1 MASSALYGLAFGL
14 GAASHIF
21 WFNGREHHFYAN
33 SYVGTTLLLLA
44 GGTSALYKGYGL
56 PLREAFASTSS
67 IIALVLAGLYTSLVI
82 YRLFLN
88 PLNKF
93 PGPYWVRLGNVAWSA
108 HLTKFDSYYKLK
120 ALHDQHGD
128 IVRIGSHDLS
138 IIDPEGMEVSFGLKA
153 KAAKSPWY
161 EGDYPLSSM
170 HTTRSKALHDK
181 RRRVWAPAFSDKAL
195 REYGTQLDY
204 FNDKVLARIR
214 EFKGGAVNVTK
225 WFNLYSFDVMGRLA
239 FGKDYGMLDSGEKH
253 WALQLLSDGMA
264 PLGLNF
270 PTWLFRML
278 TSVPFLSAGYHKFV
292 KFCTEETV
300 WRVQN
305 DGKKGVAGG
314 MDIMGWLLKAYK
326 DVPHPEQDPM
336 LHADARLIIVAGSD
350 TTAATLTFLFY
361 HLAQEPAIVEQIREE
376 LRPLTAQGEWHDKDI
391 HNAATLNGAINE
403 ALRLHPPV
411 PSGVQRTTPKEGMYI
426 GETFIPGNTSYW
438 MPQYVMGRGK
448 SLPAPSQGD
457 PRNQKTNSLPPDERS
472 YPSPTL
478 FLPTRW
484 SSQPDLIKHKDAFA
498 PFSTGPFGCIGKQ
511 LAYMQIRTL
520 TARILLEFDVKFA
533 AGEDGERVLT
543 ETRDHFTTDVGGLD
557 LVFTPVR

>member
-1 MASSALYGLAFGL
+1 MASTALYGLAFGI
-14 GAASHIF
+14 GVASHIF
-21 WFNGREHHFYAN
+21 WFNGREHHFYGS
-33 SYVGTTLLLLA
+33 SYVATTLFILA
-44 GGTSALYKGYGL
+44 GGTSALCKGYGL
-56 PLREAFASTSS
+56 PLREAFSSTSTIVAS
-67 IIALVLAGLYTSLVI
+67 ILAGLYTSLII

-93 PGPYWVRLGNVAWSA
+93 PGPYWVRLGNLAWSSQ
-108 HLTKFDSYYKLK
+108 LTNFDSYYKLK

-138 IIDPEGMEVSFGLKA
+138 IIDPEGMEISFGVKA

-195 REYGTQLDY
+195 REYETQLDH
-204 FNDKVLARIR
+204 FNDKVLTRLR
-214 EFKGGAVNVTK
+214 EFKGGKVNVTK

-253 WALQLLSDGMA
+253 WALQLLSDGME
-264 PLGLNF
+264 PLGLNL
-270 PTWLFRML
+270 PTWFFRML
-278 TSVPFLSAGYHKFV
+278 TGIPFLAAGYHKFV

-305 DGKKGVAGG
+305 DGKKGAGGG

-326 DVPHPEQDPM
+326 DVPHPEQDTM

-350 TTAATLTFLFY
+350 TTAATLTYLFY

-376 LRPLTAQGEWHDKDI
+376 LRPLTQGEWHDKDI
-391 HNAATLNGAINE
+391 HNCATLNGAINE

-411 PSGVQRTTPKEGMYI
+411 PSGVQRTTPKEGMHI
-426 GETFIPGNTSYW
+426 GETFIPGGTQYW

-448 SLPAPSQGD
+448 PLP
-457 PRNQKTNSLPPDERS
+457 
-472 YPSPTL
+472 YPSNPQT
-478 FLPTRW
+478 T
-484 SSQPDLIKHKDAFA
+484 
-498 PFSTGPFGCIGKQ
+498 
-511 LAYMQIRTL
+511 
-520 TARILLEFDVKFA
+520 IL
-533 AGEDGERVLT
+533 
-543 ETRDHFTTDVGGLD
+543 HQHHQSN
-557 LVFTPVR
+557 

>member
-1 MASSALYGLAFGL
+1 MASSALYAVAFGI
-14 GAASHIF
+14 GVTSHIL

-33 SYVGTTLLLLA
+33 SYVGTTLLILA
-44 GGTSALYKGYGL
+44 GGTSALYKGHGL
-56 PLREAFASTSS
+56 PLGEAFASTSTIVAS
-67 IIALVLAGLYTSLVI
+67 VLAGLYTSLTI

-93 PGPYWVRLGNVAWSA
+93 PGPYWVRLSNMAWSFQ
-108 HLTKFDSYYKLK
+108 LTNFDAYYRLK
-120 ALHDQHGD
+120 ALHDKHGD
-128 IVRIGSHDLS
+128 FVRIGSHDLS
-138 IIDPEGMEVSFGLKA
+138 IIDPEGMEISFGVKA
-153 KAAKSPWY
+153 KAGKSPWY

-195 REYGTQLDY
+195 REYETQLDY
-204 FNDKVLARIR
+204 FNDKVLTRLR

-253 WALQLLSDGMA
+253 WALQLLSDGME
-264 PLGLNF
+264 PLGLNL

-278 TSVPFLSAGYHKFV
+278 TSVPFLVAGYHKFV
-292 KFCTEETV
+292 RFCTEETV

-305 DGKKGVAGG
+305 DGKKGAAGG
-314 MDIMGWLLKAYK
+314 TDIMGWLLKAYK

-350 TTAATLTFLFY
+350 TTAATLTYLFY

-376 LRPLTAQGEWHDKDI
+376 LHPLTQGDWHDRDI
-391 HNAATLNGAINE
+391 HNCATLNGAINE

-411 PSGVQRTTPKEGMYI
+411 PSGVQRTTPKEGMHI
-426 GETFIPGNTSYW
+426 GETFIPGGTNYW

-448 SLPAPSQGD
+448 HRPSID
-457 PRNQKTNSLPPDERS
+457 
-472 YPSPTL
+472 
-478 FLPTRW
+478 
-484 SSQPDLIKHKDAFA
+484 H
-498 PFSTGPFGCIGKQ
+498 CIP
-511 LAYMQIRTL
+511 LYIIVA
-520 TARILLEFDVKFA
+520 
-533 AGEDGERVLT
+533 
-543 ETRDHFTTDVGGLD
+543 
-557 LVFTPVR
+557 